1 MKIII
6 DVLHYHQIINYM
18 GGPKNIGESLKGKRR
33 KLGDVP
39 SMVRSG
45 TCRKPCGGFDT
56 DYVGDVVLMELFI
69 G

>member
-1 MKIII
+1 
-6 DVLHYHQIINYM
+6 M
-18 GGPKNIGESLKGKRR
+18 GGSKNIGESLKGKRR